1 MNSSRALIY
10 IFLFLYFRVND
21 LNRMEDLSLKIC
33 QSAFFDSPES
43 ANIAFSAPHLFA
55 ELRFD
60 LSALTI
66 DDIPKIILPE
76 KLIFTCRKG
85 NLSTESRLEAYS
97 LAIDREVDYIDI
109 DFEDDMDL
117 LEALHF
123 KIINSNT
130 QLILS
135 QHNYKTTPKFEALK
149 KSTQI
154 AFDLGADVAKIVTT
168 AKSVSDLKHLYLLYS
183 HFDNLIAFA
192 MGKAGM
198 ESRAKILHLGAPFTY
213 ASFSDVKTAS
223 GQLNFQETVELYYQL
238 KK

>member
-1 MNSSRALIY
+1 MNSSRALIF
-10 IFLFLYFRVND
+10 IFLFLYFIVVNFNGMGD
-21 LNRMEDLSLKIC
+21 LDLKIC
-33 QSAFFDSPES
+33 QSAFFDSLES
-43 ANIAFSAPHLFA
+43 ANNAFGTPHLFA

-66 DDIPKIILPE
+66 DDIPNLILPE
-76 KLIFTCRKG
+76 KIIFTCRKG

-97 LAIDREVDYIDI
+97 LAIDKEVDYIDI
-109 DFEDDMDL
+109 DFEEDMDL

-130 QLILS
+130 HLILS
-135 QHNYKTTPKFEALK
+135 QHNYKMTPKFEVLK
-149 KSTQI
+149 ASTQK
-154 AFDLGADVAKIVTT
+154 AFDLGADIAKIITT
-168 AKSVSDLKHLYLLYS
+168 AKSASDLKQVYLLYS
-183 HFDNLIAFA
+183 HFDNLITFA

-213 ASFSDVKTAS
+213 ASFSNVKTAP
-223 GQLNFQETVELYYQL
+223 GQMNFHETVELYYQI